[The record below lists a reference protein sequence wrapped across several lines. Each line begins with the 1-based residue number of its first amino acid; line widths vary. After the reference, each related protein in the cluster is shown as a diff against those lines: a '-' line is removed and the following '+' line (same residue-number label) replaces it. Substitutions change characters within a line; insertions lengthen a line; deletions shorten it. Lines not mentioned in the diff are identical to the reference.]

1 MTQRD
6 IAIELEID
14 VKTLRNWK
22 KHRPR
27 LYDIVMKGF
36 EVEQYA
42 NELKELYEKIQ
53 SIHVLDR
60 ESKQSSS

>member
-1 MTQRD
+1 MTKRD
-6 IAIELEID
+6 IAIELGIN
-14 VKTLRNWK
+14 VKTLRNWE

-60 ESKQSSS
+60 EAKQKSN